1 MEKEK
6 INKSVK
12 KVTKVCGVIV
22 CVCISLIIL
31 IVACFGG
38 SKTDSKELTQ
48 EQISVIENGKNAKI
62 YQGMIENLSEA
73 FQEKT
78 DKLIEEFKKES
89 ISILNDKDAL
99 KELAISKVDIL
110 ADMTTRNEKVL
121 KNQINERGDSDET
134 FQYYSEKLN
143 DIYKDCANQI
153 LSLY

>member
-1 MEKEK
+1 MKKETNQQ
-6 INKSVK
+6 IGK
-12 KVTKVCGVIV
+12 KVTKVCGIIV
-22 CVCISLIIL
+22 CVSIGLIIL
-31 IVACFGG
+31 LVSCFGG
-38 SKTDSKELTQ
+38 SETKSKELTQ
-48 EQISVIENGKNAKI
+48 EQITEIENGKNAEI

-89 ISILNDKDAL
+89 ISISNDKDAL

-110 ADMTTRNEKVL
+110 ANMTTRNEKIL
-121 KNQINERGDSDET
+121 KNQISERGDSDEV